1 MGAPDLM
8 YQKKGQLDHALA
20 MMHEGKFTV
29 PLGVAVQDGNY
40 IGETGSTNVVAKG
53 RTWCQAF
60 TPLRRIST
68 RLTIRSH
75 ISRRTSCLVSQ

>member
-40 IGETGSTNVVAKG
+40 IGETGSTNVVAK
-53 RTWCQAF
+53 RANLVPSLHAF
-60 TPLRRIST
+60 VQKCREV
-68 RLTIRSH
+68 
-75 ISRRTSCLVSQ
+75 SRPWP